1 MISNTAQVN
10 TFTGGLNM
18 DQDVNLIPDTQY
30 RYAEDVRVVTNDGGT
45 TGVLQSIENPRRY
58 DTICLLYTSPSPRD

>member
-30 RYAEDVRVVTNDGGT
+30 RYAEDVRVITNDGGT
-45 TGVLQSIENPRRY
+45 TGVLQSILE
-58 DTICLLYTSPSPRD
+58 DTILLYLKMRQ

>member
-18 DQDVNLIPDTQY
+18 D
-30 RYAEDVRVVTNDGGT
+30 
-45 TGVLQSIENPRRY
+45 
-58 DTICLLYTSPSPRD
+58 